1 MTRVVI
7 KSESGDAKKAAA
19 AASKEENWH
28 RKTPSIATTEATEAT
43 TEAALGSASVSAS
56 VLQGDYSLPRTI
68 LEQNR
73 EVVEL

>member
-28 RKTPSIATTEATEAT
+28 RKTPSIATTEA
-43 TEAALGSASVSAS
+43 ALGSASVSAS